1 MRIESPPSC
10 QLAHERGG
18 DDTGEGRA
26 WLSHE
31 RCLETMDK
39 SRDDESDEPVT
50 EDPIEKRLAAA
61 RERLREAHQRLSTR
75 EHAIIDAGAPPP
87 SAEDDPPTE
96 PSIIV
101 PKKR

>member
-1 MRIESPPSC
+1 MES
-10 QLAHERGG
+10 
-18 DDTGEGRA
+18 
-26 WLSHE
+26 
-31 RCLETMDK
+31 MNK
-39 SRDDESDEPVT
+39 SRDDENDERDA
-50 EDPIEKRLAAA
+50 EDPVEKKLAAA